1 MRLLELNISRINLR
15 NYLIKQLNFM
25 FPDEKQVAVHIID
38 DYISKALFKIRRSFD
53 TIRSKYY
60 QKKNKSYFDYLN
72 GDHYAVFLYWLSNI
86 AFNEGQISLAKKMFL
101 LNKCMFGLDLFYE
114 INMPDIFIM
123 VHPLG
128 SVVGRAKFSDFLVI
142 YQGVTIGS
150 TAKGVYPEFAEKIVL
165 YSNTSV
171 IGRCYLKENVVLGSN
186 ATLINQEIDSDKVV
200 LGHYPNNKVLEN
212 KNNVIENF
220 FFL

>member
-15 NYLIKQLNFM
+15 NYLIKQLNYM
-25 FPDEKQVAVHIID
+25 FPDEKEVAVHMLD

-72 GDHYAVFLYWLSNI
+72 GDHYAVFLYWVSNI

-150 TAKGVYPEFAEKIVL
+150 TSQGVYPEFAEKIVL

-186 ATLINQEIDSDKVV
+186 ATLINQEVDSDKVV

-212 KNNVIENF
+212 KNNIIGNF

>member
-1 MRLLELNISRINLR
+1 
-15 NYLIKQLNFM
+15 
-25 FPDEKQVAVHIID
+25 
-38 DYISKALFKIRRSFD
+38 
-53 TIRSKYY
+53 
-60 QKKNKSYFDYLN
+60 KSYFDYLN